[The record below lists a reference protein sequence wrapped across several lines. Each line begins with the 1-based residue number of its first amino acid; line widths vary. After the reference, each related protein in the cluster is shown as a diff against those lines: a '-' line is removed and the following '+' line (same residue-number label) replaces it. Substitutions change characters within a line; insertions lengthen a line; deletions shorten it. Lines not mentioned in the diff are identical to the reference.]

1 MRTTLLATGALVALA
16 GLALLAPSADAAGH
30 RYPPVVA
37 GHAPALHPE
46 GIAYDPSRHAFLV
59 GSVRH
64 GTVSVVAPDGS
75 ARTLVDDPRMPSTA
89 GVHVDPVRGRILVT
103 YGDIGVADRT
113 EPNPELRRTGLGIFD
128 LRTGRPQHVVD
139 LGHLDPAGAAHLAN
153 DVAVDRAG
161 NAYVTDSASDEI
173 YRVDPAGRPS
183 VFVRDARFAT
193 TTVGVNGIVW
203 HPDGYLLVGKYDSG
217 AVFRIDTAGRPTVTE
232 VRLDRPLLGVDGI
245 ALRGNGTLLAV
256 TNTLS
261 APAATDAVTVLRL
274 RDGGRALREVSS
286 TAWPV
291 PFPTTIAVSPFGGY
305 VVSGELDVLLGTG
318 GTTDTFTLRRL

>member
-1 MRTTLLATGALVALA
+1 MRTTLRATGALVALA
-16 GLALLAPSADAAGH
+16 GLALLAPSADATVH
-30 RYPPVVA
+30 RYPSVLA
-37 GHAPALHPE
+37 GHAAALHPE
-46 GIAYDPSRHAFLV
+46 GIAYEPSRHAFLV
-59 GSVRH
+59 GSVKH

-103 YGDIGVADRT
+103 YGDVGVADRT
-113 EPNPELRRTGLGIFD
+113 EPNPDLRRAGLGIFD
-128 LRTGRPQHVVD
+128 LRTGRAVHVID
-139 LGHLDPAGAAHLAN
+139 LAVGAAHLAN
-153 DVAVDRAG
+153 DVAVDATG
-161 NAYVTDSASDEI
+161 NAYVTDSASDVI

-203 HPDGYLLVGKYDSG
+203 HPDGYLLVGKYDTG
-217 AVFRIDTAGRPTVTE
+217 AVFRINTAGPPRVTE
-232 VRLDRPLLGVDGI
+232 VRLNRPLVGVDGI

-261 APAATDAVTVLRL
+261 APTATDAVTVLRL
-274 RDGGRALREVSS
+274 RDGGRSVREVSS

-291 PFPTTIAVSPFGGY
+291 PFPTTIAVSPFGSY
-305 VVSGELDVLLGTG
+305 AVSGELNVLLGTG